1 MSTLALD
8 TPLAGRYRVDRLLG
22 RGGMALVYL
31 AHDEALD
38 RPVAVKLLSDTL
50 AADEEY
56 RARFLREARVAA
68 RLAHRNIVR
77 IYDAGEQDGRPYIV
91 MECVPGGTLD
101 QVLLTRGRLPPAEAV
116 AVAIQVCDGLDCAH
130 AAGLVHRDVKP
141 QNLLVA
147 ADGTVKIADF
157 GIARPLEAPRLTA
170 TGIVLGTAAYLAPE
184 QSEGEP
190 VTAAADLYALG
201 AVLYE
206 LLTGRPPHTAG
217 SLVELLVK
225 RLDEPVAPV
234 RERAP
239 DVPQALDDLV
249 LRCLARDPAGR
260 PASAAALARE
270 LAATLP
276 GPSPVPVPEAAGTRA
291 TEVAAPTLRLPA
303 ARAARRP
310 RRARRGAALAATAAV
325 LAAGA
330 AAAVTLAVSGGG
342 EHSPSATAPVTPP
355 VPRASDPAQQARE
368 LAAWLRANS
377 R

>member
-1 MSTLALD
+1 RDPGTGGPRSLHAGAGARRAGAAGARRAGPAAGAAAGARRGEAEPARPASGARPARPGGAARRARPRPRRRPRQGEALGRGARSRPRPRRRAWRRRARPVSTLALD

-101 QVLLTRGRLPPAEAV
+101 QVLLTRGRLLPAEAV

-225 RLDEPVAPV
+225 RLDEPVA
-234 RERAP
+234 
-239 DVPQALDDLV
+239 
-249 LRCLARDPAGR
+249 
-260 PASAAALARE
+260 
-270 LAATLP
+270 
-276 GPSPVPVPEAAGTRA
+276 
-291 TEVAAPTLRLPA
+291 
-303 ARAARRP
+303 
-310 RRARRGAALAATAAV
+310 
-325 LAAGA
+325 
-330 AAAVTLAVSGGG
+330 
-342 EHSPSATAPVTPP
+342 
-355 VPRASDPAQQARE
+355 
-368 LAAWLRANS
+368 
-377 R
+377 